1 MLGLHYT
8 DMLAIVPGPPIGLI
22 IVWQVQEHY
31 PTHTQSGMPVVQG
44 SYPIRQVLQ
53 AMAAEYVVKQ
63 FIGQGIGV
71 GAGIYV
77 GIYHHS
83 SRKGPFHSIAS
94 YVQASTAA

>member
-1 MLGLHYT
+1 
-8 DMLAIVPGPPIGLI
+8 
-22 IVWQVQEHY
+22 
-31 PTHTQSGMPVVQG
+31 MPVVQG

-77 GIYHHS
+77 RIYHHS